1 MTFGVIMKFVLNR
14 LTDYSSEAILS
25 ELQRVA
31 ALVETTYMSKA
42 LFDQRSRV
50 HSTTVIRRFHGWEN
64 ALTQAGLSH
73 RIQPVNITEKMRN
86 QLGKDIS
93 NADIISELQR
103 VAALAGTDGLKTQ
116 DIKEHSSI
124 DPAIVRRRFGSW
136 NKGLKAAGLKV
147 PARARRYTDE
157 ECFEN
162 LLNLWTH
169 LGRAPFFRELDMPPS
184 VVGGT
189 AYVKR
194 WGTFN
199 KAILAFIAQ
208 TDADTASF
216 NSPPPVEAE
225 PIVTSADDACTTPRV
240 KRNVPLGIRFTV
252 LKRDCFKCVLC
263 GASPATSVT
272 CNLHVDHVVPL
283 AQGGGN
289 EITNLR
295 TLCDSCN
302 LGKGARSE

>member
-1 MTFGVIMKFVLNR
+1 MKFVLNR
-14 LTDYSSEAILS
+14 LTDYSSEAILA
-25 ELQRVA
+25 ELRRVA
-31 ALVETTYMSKA
+31 ALIETTYMSKA
-42 LFDQRSRV
+42 LFDQHSRV
-50 HSTTVIRRFHGWEN
+50 HSTTVIRRFLGWEN
-64 ALTQAGLSH
+64 ALTKAGLSH
-73 RIQPVNITEKMRN
+73 RIKPVNITEKMRN
-86 QLGKDIS
+86 QLGKGIS

-103 VAALAGTDGLKTQ
+103 VATLTGTDGLKTQ
-116 DIKEHSSI
+116 DIKKHSSI

-136 NKGLKAAGLKV
+136 NKGLKVAGLKV
-147 PARARRYTDE
+147 PPRARRYTDE

-169 LGRAPFFRELDMPPS
+169 LGRAPFFRELDISPS
-184 VVGGT
+184 AVGGT

-199 KAILAFIAQ
+199 KALAAF
-208 TDADTASF
+208 TDKINADTASLD
-216 NSPPPVEAE
+216 SLPPAEAE
-225 PIVTSADDACTTPRV
+225 PMVPSSDQAAITPRI
-240 KRNVPLGIRFTV
+240 KRNVPLGIRFAV

-272 CNLHVDHVVPL
+272 CSLHVDHIVPL
-283 AQGGGN
+283 AKSGGN

-302 LGKGARSE
+302 LGKGARNE

>member
-1 MTFGVIMKFVLNR
+1 MKFVLNR

-31 ALVETTYMSKA
+31 PLVETNYMSKA
-42 LFDQRSRV
+42 SFNEHSRV
-50 HSTTVIRRFHGWEN
+50 HSATVIRRFHGWEN
-64 ALTQAGLSH
+64 ALKQAGLSH

-86 QLGKDIS
+86 QLGKEIS
-93 NADIISELQR
+93 KADIISELQR
-103 VAALAGTDGLKTQ
+103 VAALVDADGLKTQ
-116 DIKEHSSI
+116 DIKVHSSI

-147 PARARRYTDE
+147 PARARRYSDP

-162 LLNLWTH
+162 ILNLWMH
-169 LGRAPFFRELDMPPS
+169 FGRSPHFREMDIPPS
-184 VVGGT
+184 TVGGT

-199 KAILAFIAQ
+199 KALLAFIAQ
-208 TDADTASF
+208 ADADVASSASAPL
-216 NSPPPVEAE
+216 NEAAVVV
-225 PIVTSADDACTTPRV
+225 PKADGDVIHSV
-240 KRNVPLGIRFTV
+240 KRNVPLGVRFTV
-252 LKRDCFKCVLC
+252 LKRDRYKCVLC
-263 GASPATSVT
+263 GESPPTHIT
-272 CNLHVDHVVPL
+272 CNLHVDHIVAL